1 MSQCL
6 ATSEGSF
13 FTMIDYKKLYQE
25 ERQRRRHQSQGEIE
39 SSVASTSDNERDAA
53 ATSHIPTGSPD
64 ALPPTRTP
72 CEPIL
77 SRYRLP
83 ISSSSLSYPRNI
95 FHVPNLLIHF
105 GDSWVGPLV
114 QWLDALPDNLGDP
127 EDPHCAHGRW
137 TRLRHAQRR
146 VALFDGT
153 MGLPS
158 PIFEWAIMLSRI
170 TADVRSENEECF
182 YNHVLINEYDATQ
195 GIMPHTDGPSYEP
208 HTATLSL
215 GFPVVLHFDPMRK
228 ESSCRAC
235 SVVLTHGSL
244 IVFTDNAYSHFTHG
258 IHPMPEET
266 ATAMRPSTSP
276 LLPTENYWEKQGQ
289 PVRMLVDRRRAV
301 ISAMD
306 GSSNDSDLDPL
317 QIMGTRR
324 ISLTF
329 RRKK

>member
-1 MSQCL
+1 
-6 ATSEGSF
+6 
-13 FTMIDYKKLYQE
+13 MIDYKKLYQE
-25 ERQRRRHQSQGEIE
+25 ERQRRRRQSQEEIE
-39 SSVASTSDNERDAA
+39 SKVASTSDNTREAT

-64 ALPPTRTP
+64 ALPPTRLS
-72 CEPIL
+72 CELIL
-77 SRYRLP
+77 SRYCLP
-83 ISSSSLSYPRNI
+83 ISSPSLSYPRNI
-95 FHVPNLLIHF
+95 YHVPNLLIHV

-114 QWLDALPDNLGDP
+114 QWLDALPDNRGDP

-158 PIFEWAIMLSRI
+158 PILEWAVMLSRI
-170 TADVRSENEECF
+170 TTDVRSENEECF
-182 YNHVLINEYDATQ
+182 YNHVLINEYDAAQ

-215 GFPVVLHFDPMRK
+215 GFPVVLHFEPMRK
-228 ESSCRAC
+228 ESDQSCRAC

-276 LLPTENYWEKQGQ
+276 LLPIETYWEKQGQ
-289 PVRMLVDRRRAV
+289 PVRMLVDRRQPAF
-301 ISAMD
+301 STMD
-306 GSSNDSDLDPL
+306 GPSGGHVDGLNNVDPL